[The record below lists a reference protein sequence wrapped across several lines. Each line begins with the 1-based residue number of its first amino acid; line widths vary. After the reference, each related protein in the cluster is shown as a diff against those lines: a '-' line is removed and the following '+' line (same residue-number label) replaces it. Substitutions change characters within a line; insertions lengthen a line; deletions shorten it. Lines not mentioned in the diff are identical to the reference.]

1 MRRVLYLIQKEFR
14 QIVREKAFIGI
25 IFVMPFIQ
33 IVVLGFAITT
43 DVRNVALAIV
53 DEDRS
58 RFSRRMIDAFAVTES
73 FRYLGQAENGSH
85 LRQLLDRGEI
95 KIGLTIPVHFERD
108 LKKGKAPAVQAVI
121 DGVDGNSAGV
131 ALAYVNQIALKL
143 QREWLLESGVSPAE
157 VSHIHLAQVEPR
169 MLYNASLESKNNIVP
184 GIIAVLV
191 TMITA
196 FLTGMSIVREKEIG
210 TLEQLMVTPIRS
222 AELMLGKIIPFL
234 IVALMLM
241 GVGILAAGVIFGIWM
256 RGSLVLLVLLSL
268 VFSLSTL
275 GLGILASTI
284 AKTQQQSMFIAWF
297 FAVFALLL
305 SGFFIPI
312 ENMPDWVQVITYANP
327 LRYFMVIIREIYLK
341 GTGFVFL
348 WKEAAAMGL
357 FGLLMFTAASL
368 RFRKRL
374 S

>member
-58 RFSRRMIDAFAVTES
+58 RFSRRMIDAFSVTES
-73 FRYLGQAENGSH
+73 FQYLGQAENGNH
-85 LRQLLDRGEI
+85 LRQLLDRGDI

-108 LKKGKAPAVQAVI
+108 LKKGKAPSVQAVI

-157 VSHIHLAQVEPR
+157 LNNIHLAQVEPR

-256 RGSLVLLVLLSL
+256 RGSLILLVLLSL

-275 GLGILASTI
+275 GLGIFASTI